1 MDAMRY
7 ALLLAITILA
17 AVFLAAADN
26 PGYYRFPTI
35 HGNTIVFTAEGDL
48 WVTGTEGGVA
58 RRLTSHPGVESNAAV
73 SPDGATV
80 AFSAEYEG
88 PTEVY
93 TMPLN
98 GGVPLRRTF
107 DGNARVVGWTGD
119 GRILY
124 ATNRFATLPNVQL
137 LTLDLRTGRS
147 ELLPLAQASDGSFD
161 GNGKTL
167 YFTRLAFQGS
177 HTKRYR
183 GGTAQNIWKFT
194 PGDTEA
200 IPLSKD
206 YDGTSKTPLWHN
218 GRIYFATD
226 RDGTMNLWSM
236 NTEGKDLQQH
246 TSHKG
251 WDLKSPSIQGGK
263 IVYQLG
269 ADIHLYDIAANS
281 DRLVAVTIPSD
292 FDQLRE
298 KWVKNPMEY
307 MTSYSVSPT
316 GDRIALTARG
326 QIFVAPAEQ
335 GRFVRVTD
343 NNRIRYRQAVFM
355 PDGKALLALSDE
367 SGETEFVTLPA
378 NGAGKRQ
385 ALTND
390 AKVLRWGGE
399 PSPDGKRIA
408 YTDKNEELWIFT
420 IDEKKNTRILKTE
433 EGGPGGL
440 AWSPDS
446 KWLAYSR
453 SAGNFFNQIC
463 LYNVENG
470 KTVDL
475 TSDRVDSYNPAWSPD
490 GKWIYFLSDRVFQSV
505 VPSPWGARQ
514 PEPYF
519 DKTRKVYAI
528 ALSSG
533 LRFPFQP
540 GDEVFASQQGEK
552 PTEKKDEKNDE
563 KKGEGKTPEKKV
575 VEVKI
580 ELNGLARRVFEVPLP
595 AGAYGSLAVNDKYL
609 YLSESQA
616 AYQAKTNLVAV
627 EVKNKDVAAKTVLED
642 IRSYDLSRDGKKV
655 AVRKGDDLYVFDANG
670 NAPADLPKAKVNL
683 SNWLLPVEPREEF
696 RQMFLESWRLERDY
710 FYDPGLH
717 SVDQRGLLEKHLPL
731 VERVTDRDELADL
744 ISNLVGELSALHIF
758 VYGGDVRRSPDK
770 IGVATLGARLMRDE
784 KSGGYRISHI
794 YQSDPDYLD
803 VISPLSQPGVGIA
816 EGDVILAINGS
827 PMLSVALPDILLKN
841 QAGQQVLLT
850 VRPADGKKKEFD
862 AIVRPM
868 SLAEED
874 NLRYTEW
881 EQTRRLRVE
890 EKGKGEIGYVHL
902 RAMGGGNYSEWV
914 KNFYPVFDRKG
925 LIIDVRHNRGGN
937 IDSWILEKL
946 LRKAWFYWQGRVGKP
961 TWNMQHAFRG
971 HMVVL
976 CNERTASDG
985 EAFAEG
991 FRRLG
996 LGKVIGTRTWGGEIW
1011 LSSSNLLVDRGVAT
1025 AAEWGVFGPEGEWLI
1040 EGRGVEPDIVVDN
1053 LPHASFEGEDAQLD
1067 AALDHLRRL
1076 LKEKPVEPPKAPRY
1090 PNKAFRER

>member
-1 MDAMRY
+1 MRH
-7 ALLLAITILA
+7 AFLFAVLILA
-17 AVFLAAADN
+17 TGSLVAASN

-35 HGNTIVFTAEGDL
+35 YGNTIIFTAEGDL
-48 WVTGTEGGVA
+48 WVTGAEGGAA
-58 RRLTSHPGVESNAAV
+58 RRLTSHAGVESYAAV

-93 TMPLN
+93 TMPLS
-98 GGVPLRRTF
+98 GGVPERRTF
-107 DGNARVVGWTGD
+107 DGNARVVGWTSD
-119 GRILY
+119 RRIVY
-124 ATNRFATLPNVQL
+124 ATSRYATLPNTQL

-161 GNGKTL
+161 ETGKTL

-177 HTKRYR
+177 HTKRYK

-194 PGDTEA
+194 TGDREA
-200 IPLSKD
+200 IPLTKD
-206 YDGTSKTPLWHN
+206 YDGTSKTPLWYN
-218 GRIYFATD
+218 GRVYFATD

-236 NTEGKDLQQH
+236 NTEGKDLRQL

-251 WDLKSPSIQGGK
+251 WDLKSPSMQRGK

-269 ADIHLYDIAANS
+269 ADVHLFDIAANA
-281 DRLVAVTIPSD
+281 DRLVPIMISSD

-298 KWVKNPMEY
+298 KWVKNPMDY
-307 MTSYSVSPT
+307 LTSFGISPT
-316 GDRIALTARG
+316 GDRLVLTARG
-326 QIFVAPAEQ
+326 QIFTAPAEQ

-343 NNRIRYRQAVFM
+343 NNRFRYRQAIFM
-355 PDGKALLALSDE
+355 PDGKTLLALSDE
-367 SGETEFVTLPA
+367 TGETEFVTLPA
-378 NGAGKRQ
+378 NGAGSRQ
-385 ALTND
+385 ILTSD

-399 PSPDGKRIA
+399 PSPDGKWIA
-408 YTDKNEELWIFT
+408 STDKNEELWVFNIT
-420 IDEKKNTRILKTE
+420 QKKHTRILKTD
-433 EGGPGGL
+433 EGGPGDL

-453 SAGNFFNQIC
+453 SARNFFNVIC

-470 KTVDL
+470 QTVDL
-475 TSDRVDSYNPAWSPD
+475 TSDRVDSYSPAWSPD

-505 VPSPWGARQ
+505 VPSPWGPRQ

-519 DKTRKVYAI
+519 DKTRKVYAV
-528 ALSSG
+528 ALTSG

-540 GDEVFASQQGEK
+540 GDEVYASQQGEK
-552 PTEKKDEKNDE
+552 PVEKKEEKDEE
-563 KKGEGKTPEKKV
+563 KKGDDKKPEKKI

-580 ELNGLARRVFEVPLP
+580 ELNGLAQRVFEVPLP

-609 YLSESQA
+609 YLSERA
-616 AYQAKTNLVAV
+616 ALYQGKTNLAAV
-627 EVKNKDVAAKTVLED
+627 EIKNKDVAVKTVLED

-655 AVRKGDDLYVFDANG
+655 AVRKGDDLYVFEASG
-670 NAPADLPKAKVNL
+670 SAPGDLPKTKVNL
-683 SNWLLPVEPREEF
+683 SNWLLPVDPREEF

-710 FYDPGLH
+710 FYDPNLH
-717 SVDQRGLLEKHLPL
+717 SVDQKALLEKHLPL
-731 VERVTDRDELADL
+731 VDRVTDRDELADL
-744 ISNLVGELSALHIF
+744 ISSLVSELSALHIF

-770 IGVATLGARLMRDE
+770 IGVATLGARLTREE
-784 KSGGYRISHI
+784 KSGGYRISHL

-803 VISPLSQPGVGIA
+803 VTSPLSQPGSGIA
-816 EGDVILAINGS
+816 EGDVILAINGA
-827 PMLSVALPDILLKN
+827 PTLSVVSPDLLLKN
-841 QAGQQVLLT
+841 QAGQQVLLR
-850 VRPADGKKKEFD
+850 VRAADGKKEFD
-862 AIVRPM
+862 AIIKPI
-868 SLAEED
+868 SLAEDD

-881 EQTRRLRVE
+881 EQSRRVRVE
-890 EKGKGEIGYVHL
+890 EKGKGDIGYVHL
-902 RAMGGGNYSEWV
+902 RAMGGGNYTEWV

-996 LGKVIGTRTWGGEIW
+996 LGKIIGTRTWGGEIW
-1011 LSSSNLLVDRGVAT
+1011 LSSSNFLVDRGIAT
-1025 AAEWGVFGPEGEWLI
+1025 AAETGVFGPEGEWLI
-1040 EGRGVEPDIVVDN
+1040 EGRGVEPDIVMDN
-1053 LPHASFEGEDAQLD
+1053 LPHATFKGEDAQLD
-1067 AALDHLRRL
+1067 AALDHLQQL

-1090 PNKAFRER
+1090 PNKSFKEQ